1 MTSTPPLQIA
11 STPQT
16 PETPLHGAAYE
27 RSNTSSNRRATRT
40 SSRIASTNLHSTPD
54 GREKIPDVEAP
65 VTTPRSSRKAR
76 PRVAPGYQS
85 PESTPKHKAPRRVH
99 VISPPSP
106 DDETLPLNT
115 NKPPPSKSHLQPFA
129 SSSTT
134 ISDGM
139 LPTPVKTPKKKMIPK
154 ASNAARAL
162 FQDNTLSANH
172 LVDFEP
178 SPKRNRKSKR
188 YNGFSLESFTVGNDD
203 SRGQVQIYTDSRD
216 RVPHVD
222 NSESNPF
229 IERSMNGETSSSRK
243 IAGTSKR
250 RKVSGER
257 KKLDP
262 QVEEA
267 IEKDDGMVYV
277 FRGKKVYRRFDDEE
291 DEEEDIDEG
300 DLGLLEHTPKG
311 SDVKRLRTL
320 TRRSIKPKRLFQTE
334 AQQKAR
340 EAEREEEALTDI
352 EEPIDHREDASA
364 AVGDGKSSEVA
375 SNSVTRRSLRSSGPV
390 SLIPKDAESL
400 DASRRSTQ
408 KASPFDSWPRLKSGG
423 RPAASTPKGKKRS
436 AVDML
441 DNSVGAIGV
450 EAKKSKT

>member
-16 PETPLHGAAYE
+16 PQTPLHGAAYD
-27 RSNTSSNRRATRT
+27 RSHTHPDRRATRT
-40 SSRIASTNLHSTPD
+40 SSRIASANLHTTPD
-54 GREKIPDVEAP
+54 RRDNIPEIEAP
-65 VTTPRSSRKAR
+65 VTTPRSSRKSR
-76 PRVAPGYQS
+76 PRVAPGIQS
-85 PESTPKHKAPRRVH
+85 PEATPKHKAPRRVQ
-99 VISPPSP
+99 VISPPSS
-106 DDETLPLNT
+106 DILPSTIDKL
-115 NKPPPSKSHLQPFA
+115 PHSKSHLQPLA

-139 LPTPVKTPKKKMIPK
+139 LPTPVKTPRKKMVPQT
-154 ASNAARAL
+154 SNPARAL
-162 FQDNTLSANH
+162 FQDNTLNVND

-178 SPKRNRKSKR
+178 SPKRNRKTKR
-188 YNGFSLESFTVGNDD
+188 YNGFSLESFSVENDD

-216 RVPHVD
+216 RIPHVD

-229 IERSMNGETSSSRK
+229 TEQNMNGETSSTRK

-291 DEEEDIDEG
+291 DEEEDIDTG

-352 EEPIDHREDASA
+352 EEPTDQKEDASA
-364 AVGDGKSSEVA
+364 AIGNSTSSDI
-375 SNSVTRRSLRSSGPV
+375 SPMSKTKRSLRSSGPAP
-390 SLIPKDAESL
+390 LISEEVKSL
-400 DASRRSTQ
+400 DTGRRSQ

-423 RPAASTPKGKKRS
+423 RSMAGTPKGKKRG
-436 AVDML
+436 AADIL
-441 DNSVGAIGV
+441 EDSVGAIGV
-450 EAKKSKT
+450 ETKKSRT